1 MLNKLVGVLV
11 CLALL
16 LGSSVSDLAIAQ
28 EDDDF
33 IILDDRGLGESEEG
47 DVELSGRS
55 APVGQTRPRAEAD
68 DDGVGPVKV
77 PEDSGS
83 DKPPPRRFEPTER
96 VSEDLSVSFPADI

>member
-1 MLNKLVGVLV
+1 MLSKLSGLV
-11 CLALL
+11 VCSVFMLGMSLSNTLLAQ
-16 LGSSVSDLAIAQ
+16 D
-28 EDDDF
+28 DDDF

-55 APVGQTRPRAEAD
+55 APVRQTRPRPESD

-77 PEDSGS
+77 PVDAES
-83 DKPPPRRFEPTER
+83 DKPPPKRFEPTER